1 MKKVFTLVLLLVI
14 GFAKGQLLTTSPSFI
29 QETSSS
35 IVITA
40 DATKGNQG
48 LKDYTPTTD
57 VYVHIGAITSKSTS
71 SSDWK
76 YLPYTSFTTA
86 TPAANCAYI
95 GSNKWTFTINTSL
108 RSFFGITDPTETIK
122 KIAILFR
129 SGNGSKKLANADGS
143 DMYITVY
150 DANLSVRI
158 DAPPSQPLFTPVIEP
173 ITKIVGD
180 PLSITANAS
189 QSSTLALYF
198 NGTLLTTANSAT
210 TASFSTSIT
219 AVGNQQIV
227 ARATVGATVKSDTL
241 NFVVAAPNTVV
252 ALPSGLKDGINYDA
266 NDNTSA
272 TLVLYAPN
280 KSNVF
285 VIGDFNNWQQ
295 TAQYQMN
302 VTPDGL
308 RYWIK
313 LTGLTPTTEY
323 AFQYVIDGNLRVAD
337 YTSEKV
343 LDPFND
349 QYISSTT
356 YPNLKA
362 YPTGKT
368 SGIVGILQTAKP
380 AYNWQVPSFTRPDK
394 RNLLIYELLVRDFT
408 AAQDWKTTQDSIPY
422 LKRLGINAIE
432 LMPIIEFEGN
442 NSWGYNPSFFFAP
455 DKAYGT
461 DVAFKQF
468 IDACHANGIAVI
480 MDIAMNHAFG
490 ESPLVKMYWD
500 ATNSRPAANSP
511 WFNAVATHP
520 YNVGYD
526 FNHESQA
533 TKDLVDN
540 VVTHWL
546 TNYKIDGFRWD
557 LSKGFTQTNSG
568 SNVGYW
574 SNYDQSRI
582 NIWKRIYDKMQV
594 VSPSSYCILEH
605 FADNSEEIEL
615 SNYGM
620 MLWGNMSYA
629 FQQST
634 MGYNSG
640 WDLSNS
646 IAVNRGWS
654 QNNLIAY
661 QESHDEE
668 RLMYQ
673 NTQYGNVNSGTGYSA
688 KTLTNATKRNAMAAA
703 IWSMIPGPKMMWQ
716 FGELGYDYSI
726 NTCSNLSVSTNCRTD
741 PKPVKWDYLLNADR
755 KGLFDVYSKLFTLRN
770 APQFTSTFTT
780 GVIANNYSLTSYVK
794 QLKVYDPNLSV
805 VAVGNFDVSS
815 QFAVISFP
823 SNGTWYNYL
832 NPSAAPITV
841 SGFGYVMPSLQPGE
855 YYVFTSKDA
864 YTTILPVTWISF
876 TAQKGYNNAV
886 SLQWQVANEV
896 NNDHYEVER
905 STDGVNFVSIGNVAS
920 LNGNTQAAQTYSFI
934 DKQPATGTVY
944 YRIQQ
949 VDKDGKHSYSSVQ
962 TITVSTNEAASW
974 QVYPT
979 LNKVGGNTALHLK
992 GDVGK
997 IQLVLTDISGKIIY
1011 QNKLNTTVAGQQINV
1026 PLSGCT
1032 KGIYML
1038 KIISD
1043 KAQSTEKIVVE

>member
-1 MKKVFTLVLLLVI
+1 MKKVFTLVLLMVI
-14 GFAKGQLLTTSPSFI
+14 GFAKAQLLTTSPSFI
-29 QETSSS
+29 QETSSG

-57 VYVHIGAITSKSTS
+57 VYVHIGAITNKSTT

-86 TPAANCAYI
+86 TPAANCAFI

-150 DANLSVRI
+150 DASLNVRI

-180 PLSITANAS
+180 PLSISANAS
-189 QSSTLALYF
+189 QASTLALYF

-210 TASFSTSIT
+210 TASFNTSIA

-241 NFVVAAPNTVV
+241 NFVVAAPNTVA

-323 AFQYVIDGNLRVAD
+323 AFQYVIDGNLKVAD

-356 YPNLKA
+356 YPNLKP

-394 RNLLIYELLVRDFT
+394 RNLMIYELLVRDFT
-408 AAQDWKTTQDSIPY
+408 AAQDWKTTKDSIPY

-432 LMPIIEFEGN
+432 LMPVIEFEGN

-490 ESPLVKMYWD
+490 ESPLVRMYWD

-520 YNVGYD
+520 FNVGYD

-568 SNVGYW
+568 SNVGLW
-574 SNYDQSRI
+574 GNYDLGRI
-582 NIWKRIYDKMQV
+582 NTWKRIYNKMQA
-594 VSPSSYCILEH
+594 VSPNSYCILEH
-605 FADNSEEIEL
+605 FADNSEETEL

-620 MLWGNMSYA
+620 MLWGNMSYN

-640 WDLSNS
+640 TDLSNAV
-646 IAVNRGWS
+646 AVNRGWS

-673 NTQYGNVNSGTGYSA
+673 NIQYGNTNTGTGYSA
-688 KTLTNATKRNAMAAA
+688 KTLSNATKRNAMAAA
-703 IWSMIPGPKMMWQ
+703 IWAMIPGPKMMWQ

-726 NTCSNLSVSTNCRTD
+726 NTCPNLSVSNNCRTD
-741 PKPVKWDYLLNADR
+741 PKPVKWDYLLNSDR
-755 KGLFDVYSKLFTLRN
+755 KGLFDVYSKLLTLRN

-805 VAVGNFDVSS
+805 VAVGNFDVAS
-815 QFAVISFP
+815 QFAVVSFP

-886 SLQWQVANEV
+886 NLQWQVANEV

-905 STDGVNFVSIGNVAS
+905 STDGVNFVSIGTVAS
-920 LNGNTQAAQTYSFI
+920 LNGNTQAATNYSFV
-934 DKQPATGTVY
+934 DKQTAAGTVY

-962 TITVSTNEAASW
+962 TITVSATETASW

-979 LNKVGGNTALHLK
+979 LGRAGGNTALHIK
-992 GDVGK
+992 GDVGR
-997 IQLVLTDISGKIIY
+997 IQLALTDISGKIIY
-1011 QNKLNTTVAGQQINV
+1011 QNKLSATVAGQQINV
-1026 PLSGCT
+1026 PLNGCT

-1038 KIISD
+1038 KIMSD